1 VAQLRPSGQVLGP
14 RRSGDPREQGKEGV
28 SGWGKQHQRHL
39 PRTLQGL
46 GVTLKEFHESDTLFF
61 GIVPTE
67 GEYPLGHIYMLVT
80 FGTLENYKTEFLRF

>member
-1 VAQLRPSGQVLGP
+1 
-14 RRSGDPREQGKEGV
+14 
-28 SGWGKQHQRHL
+28 
-39 PRTLQGL
+39 L